1 MKAIGVGG
9 MKLGY
14 TILYVSDVEA
24 SLAFFDAAFGLPRRF
39 YHESGYGEVETGS
52 TALGFASHQ
61 LGTSNLPAGYVKAD
75 ASSVPLGM
83 EIALVTDDVHSAFDR
98 AIAAGAIPLKAP
110 MKKPWGQMVAYVRCP
125 DGLLV
130 ELCSPVG

>member
-1 MKAIGVGG
+1 

-14 TILYVSDVEA
+14 AILYVSDVEE
-24 SLAFFDAAFGLPRRF
+24 SLAFFEKAFGLPRRF
-39 YHESGYGEVETGS
+39 YHESGYGEIETGS

-61 LGTSNLPAGYVKAD
+61 LGISNLPEGYVKAD
-75 ASSVPLGM
+75 ALSMPLGM
-83 EIALVTDDVHSAFDR
+83 EIALVTDDVQSAYEK
-98 AIAAGAIPLKAP
+98 AIAAGAKALKPP
-110 MKKPWGQMVAYVRCP
+110 MAKPWGQVVAYVRCP

>member
-1 MKAIGVGG
+1 

-14 TILYVSDVEA
+14 AILYVSDVEA
-24 SLAFFDAAFGLPRRF
+24 SLAFFETAFGLPRRF

-61 LGTSNLPAGYVKAD
+61 LGASNLPAGYVKAD

-83 EIALVTDDVHSAFDR
+83 EIALVTDDVQSAFDK
-98 AIAAGAIPLKAP
+98 ALAAGATPLKAP
-110 MKKPWGQMVAYVRCP
+110 MEKPWGQVVAYLRCP